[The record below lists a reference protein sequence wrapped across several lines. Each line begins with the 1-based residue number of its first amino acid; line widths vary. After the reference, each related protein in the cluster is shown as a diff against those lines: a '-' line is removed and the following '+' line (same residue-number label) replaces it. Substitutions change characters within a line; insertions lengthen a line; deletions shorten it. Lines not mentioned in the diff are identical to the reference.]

1 MFKTDTAIEAVDIAE
16 TVVMSLML
24 LVKKILNKEPVDI
37 VISEF
42 VSEVM
47 NAKTYSSKIYACYS
61 DLSSMNAMAN
71 NRLSKM
77 KLLTASI
84 KTAKAGLKDQC
95 IVHSENRGAETL
107 ILKLRTAAA
116 PLYTIHYTLCTIR
129 YTADRG

>member
-1 MFKTDTAIEAVDIAE
+1 
-16 TVVMSLML
+16 ML

-47 NAKTYSSKIYACYS
+47 DAKTYSSKIYASYS
-61 DLSSMNAMAN
+61 DLSSMNAMTN

-84 KTAKAGLKDQC
+84 KTAKARLKDQC
-95 IVHSENRGAETL
+95 IVHSENRGTETF
-107 ILKLRTAAA
+107 ILKLRTAA
-116 PLYTIHYTLCTIR
+116 PLSTIR